1 MKKLLAIALLLLHQA
16 VWADTVKLPL
26 QKFTGKSSL
35 VVRCVNGLESVDL
48 PLPERWQMKKLEI
61 NLHYTASNTI
71 LSDVSQIVVKMNGKL
86 VTQLRLNRQGPEVS
100 NIIDIPIKLLKPG
113 YNTLSFEGAQHYLE
127 NGCEQVCASNLWTD
141 ISLADTTVEYDYD
154 LKPVPLKVGKVAEW
168 LFDPKLFPEDTVNL
182 VADTSNQDSMTI
194 AGMAASGIAR
204 RFDYRKV
211 SFTHSTDIV
220 PGKDN
225 ILIGTSSFVG
235 GILLKYGILLD
246 PPKGGLIRVFYLPKS
261 DGGKDGLH
269 ALFVVTGA
277 NPKSLK
283 IAAET
288 FANMSLPYPG
298 SNEMQVYS
306 FKMPDI
312 SMDMGRNQLIP
323 AKKYDLKTLGM
334 STLTFEGL
342 SGVANGGPPQIN
354 FRLPADFMIKQNEYA
369 KLVLNFSYASGMD
382 ADSALDISVNGKRV
396 RDLHLTNADGNYI
409 DGYKVDIPTYLFKPG
424 NNTLSFA
431 PYLNAEHSLCK
442 MVNIQGPFVTV
453 YSNSTFYFPDMPH
466 FVQMPK
472 LELFTLNGFP
482 FTRWPDG
489 YQTLVYLPKHDD
501 ASVDT
506 ALNLIGM
513 ITQRN
518 GFPLF
523 ASKIVYSNPGN
534 WDGEMLVVG
543 ELGVLPKSIMAHAP
557 LQPKVDSNVAYPV
570 SRGWDSEIAL
580 ALTNQQG
587 GLGDGT
593 GLLMEFES
601 PSFKGRSVIVATA
614 KTADGLRTMGDAML
628 DPGVQ
633 ASLYGDVTLINLN
646 NAPNY
651 EVRSAQVGKIY
662 SSGSKGGISA
672 INAFLYSHTYL
683 FYGMIAALILLLSL
697 IGFWLLRRYRRK
709 RTKVTS
715 DEKRE

>member
-1 MKKLLAIALLLLHQA
+1 MKKLLVIALLLLHQA
-16 VWADTVKLPL
+16 VWAETVKLPL

-35 VVRCVNGLESVDL
+35 VVRCINGLESLDL
-48 PLPERWQMKKLEI
+48 PLPERWKLKKLEI
-61 NLHYTASNTI
+61 NLHYTASSTI
-71 LSDVSQIVVKMNGKL
+71 LSDVSQIVVKMNGRL
-86 VTQLRLNRQGPEVS
+86 VTQLKLNHQGLEAS
-100 NIIDIPIKLLKPG
+100 TIIDIPVDYLKPG
-113 YNTLSFEGAQHYLE
+113 YNTLSFEGAQHYLV

-141 ISLADTTVEYDYD
+141 ISLPDTTVEYDYD
-154 LKPVPLKVGKVAEW
+154 LKPIQLQVGKIADW
-168 LFDPKLFPEDTVNL
+168 LFDPKLFPEAAINL
-182 VADTSNQDSMTI
+182 VADTSTQDSMTI
-194 AGMAASGIAR
+194 VGMAASGIAR

-211 SFTHSTDIV
+211 TFTHSTDVV
-220 PGKDN
+220 PEKDN

-235 GILLKYGILLD
+235 GVLLKYGILLD
-246 PPKGGLIRVFYLPKS
+246 PPKGGLIRVFYLPKA

-269 ALFVVTGA
+269 ALFVVTGNDA
-277 NPKSLK
+277 KSLK

-298 SNEMQVYS
+298 SNETQVYS

-323 AKKYDLKTLGM
+323 DKKYDLKTLGM
-334 STLTFEGL
+334 NSVTFEGL

-382 ADSALDISVNGKRV
+382 ADSSLDISVNGKRV
-396 RDLHLTNADGNYI
+396 RDLHLTNPDGNYI
-409 DGYKVDIPTYLFKPG
+409 GGYKVEIPTYLFKPG
-424 NNTLSFA
+424 NNTLTFS

-442 MVNIQGPFVTV
+442 MVNIEGPFVTV

-466 FVQMPK
+466 FVEMPK

-501 ASVDT
+501 ASIDT

-523 ASKIVYSNPGN
+523 ASKIVYSNPGK

-543 ELGVLPKSIMAHAP
+543 ELGVLPKSIMAKAP
-557 LQPKVDSNVAYPV
+557 LQPKVTSSVAYPV

-580 ALTNQQG
+580 ALTNQLG

-601 PSFKGRSVIVATA
+601 PSFNGRSVIIVTA
-614 KTADGLRTMGDAML
+614 KTPESLRAMGDAML
-628 DPGVQ
+628 NPGVQ
-633 ASLYGDVTLINLN
+633 SSLYGDVTLINLN
-646 NAPNY
+646 KAPDY
-651 EVRSAQVGKIY
+651 EARSVRVGAIY

-672 INAFLYSHTYL
+672 VNAFLYSHTYL
-683 FYGMIAALILLLSL
+683 FYGMIAALILLMSL
-697 IGFWLLRRYRRK
+697 IGFWLLRRYRKK
-709 RTKVTS
+709 RSKVTS